1 MPSDSIGVV
10 EPDAPPQNPP
20 TRRLPHS
27 LSTMPQP
34 PKSASCNYKPVN
46 NLRQTPSV
54 RAASCRNAAE
64 PTSAFASNKAMQPL
78 AHFNAARED
87 TYKQNKTFRCAQ
99 TAGQTQQPSPVFGQ
113 LNLIVAPKPNRCS
126 TPHKK
131 ANLSPISAPKIEISS
146 QQKVRRS
153 VSPNRGLIVRTSL
166 RTLRPGTQR
175 EVTQTQI
182 ETSQPNI
189 YDNKQL
195 GAHGYFAVQK
205 RFQHLLQNKTAKVHR
220 FIAATK
226 RH

>member
-1 MPSDSIGVV
+1 
-10 EPDAPPQNPP
+10 
-20 TRRLPHS
+20 
-27 LSTMPQP
+27 MPQP

-99 TAGQTQQPSPVFGQ
+99 TAGQTQQPPPVFGQ

-146 QQKVRRS
+146 RQRVRRS
-153 VSPNRGLIVRTSL
+153 VSPHRDLSDSHSFAYSTFGHAKRGNINTNR
-166 RTLRPGTQR
+166 
-175 EVTQTQI
+175 
-182 ETSQPNI
+182 N
-189 YDNKQL
+189 
-195 GAHGYFAVQK
+195 
-205 RFQHLLQNKTAKVHR
+205 
-220 FIAATK
+220 IAAKHIQQQTARRARLSCRAK
-226 RH
+226 EVSTSAVKQNSKSP

>member
-1 MPSDSIGVV
+1 
-10 EPDAPPQNPP
+10 
-20 TRRLPHS
+20 
-27 LSTMPQP
+27 MPQP

-54 RAASCRNAAE
+54 RAESCRNAAE
-64 PTSAFASNKAMQPL
+64 PTSAFASNKARRQL
-78 AHFNAARED
+78 ARREA

-99 TAGQTQQPSPVFGQ
+99 TAGQTQQPPPVFGQ

-189 YDNKQL
+189 YDKKEL
-195 GAHGYFAVQK
+195 GAHGCLAVQK

-220 FIAATK
+220 FIAAAK